1 MKLGRERRF
10 SKAAAVGLA
19 VAAIGAPGAAATTIP
34 YLSHGQGISE
44 AQMAQLQNITPSAD
58 SQYNVYGGWSEY
70 VAQDN
75 SANGTSIAVAGKYL
89 NSGHETNAAGSAL
102 GAFGNPVGTAP
113 ATSLIEPDRSLIS
126 GLSETSSSDAV
137 IAPDDR
143 QIKRPAPGDV
153 SVPSPPSSTGDGFNW
168 GDASI
173 GAGSVLGLVLLAG
186 AAVFTVRRGRGT
198 QLAGA

>member
-1 MKLGRERRF
+1 MKLGRERRL

-19 VAAIGAPGAAATTIP
+19 VAAIGAPAAGATTIP

-58 SQYNVYGGWSEY
+58 SRYQVYGGWEEHM
-70 VAQDN
+70 VA
-75 SANGTSIAVAGKYL
+75 TSDGPAIGVAGRYF
-89 NSGHETNAAGSAL
+89 NAGD
-102 GAFGNPVGTAP
+102 GAVTAQ
-113 ATSLIEPDRSLIS
+113 
-126 GLSETSSSDAV
+126 SDAV

-143 QIKRPAPGDV
+143 LIKRPGPGDV
-153 SVPSPPSSTGDGFNW
+153 SVPSAPSSTGDGFNW

-186 AAVFTVRRGRGT
+186 AAVFTVRRSRES

>member
-1 MKLGRERRF
+1 MKLGRERRL

-34 YLSHGQGISE
+34 YVSQGQGISE
-44 AQMAQLQNITPSAD
+44 AQIAQLQNVTPSAD
-58 SQYNVYGGWSEY
+58 SQYSVYGGWSEY
-70 VAQDN
+70 VGQDN
-75 SANGTSIAVAGKYL
+75 SANGTSIAVGGKYL
-89 NSGHETNAAGSAL
+89 NNGHESMAGASAQ

-113 ATSLIEPDRSLIS
+113 TTIGSASAER
-126 GLSETSSSDAV
+126 SDAV
-137 IAPDDR
+137 IAPDDTL
-143 QIKRPAPGDV
+143 IKRPGPGDI
-153 SVPSPPSSTGDGFNW
+153 SVPSAPSSTGDGFNW

-186 AAVFTVRRGRGT
+186 AAVFTVRRGRES